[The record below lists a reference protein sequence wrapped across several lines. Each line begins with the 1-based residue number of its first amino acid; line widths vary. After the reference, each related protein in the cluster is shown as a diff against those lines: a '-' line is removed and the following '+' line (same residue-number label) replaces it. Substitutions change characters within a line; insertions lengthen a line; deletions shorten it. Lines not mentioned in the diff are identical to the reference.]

1 MILAVPILIA
11 VSLFLG
17 WLLVALAINA
27 LPLFSGVS
35 AGLLVLARSGSIA
48 EGLIAGALVG
58 IAAATIGPVAFSRA
72 RSPMLRLLIV
82 LAFANT
88 HLHAA
93 RQWTPHLARRWGLII
108 LICSFGVETLG
119 AATGFPFG
127 TYRYT
132 HNFGPLLGL
141 VPATIPLAWYVV
153 VTNSLFIVRRAMPH
167 TSRWIEAGAAAFLC
181 TLYDFILEPFA
192 TTVKRYWLWDHGAI
206 PVQNYAAWFIL
217 SGLLVEFFAPTA
229 STRFPRDLRP
239 IAILCLT
246 LLIFLIGKWAH

>member
-1 MILAVPILIA
+1 MKKWSHLEKDLFIAFLLWCMAGLTFLLLHISKGTIVAWSLPGWLKAFITFCLDTGDPILI
-11 VSLFLG
+11 
-17 WLLVALAINA
+17 I
-27 LPLFSGVS
+27 
-35 AGLLVLARSGSIA
+35 
-48 EGLIAGALVG
+48 
-58 IAAATIGPVAFSRA
+58 
-72 RSPMLRLLIV
+72 

-93 RQWTPHLARRWGLII
+93 QQWTPHFARRWGLII

-153 VTNSLFIVRRAMPH
+153 VTNALFIVRRAIPH

-206 PVQNYAAWFIL
+206 TAQNYVAWFIL
-217 SGLLVEFFAPTA
+217 SGLLVGFFAPTA

-239 IAILCLT
+239 VAILCLT
-246 LLIFLIGKWAH
+246 LLIFLIGR